1 MKKIYLIPIGLGIV
15 IIALL
20 LILILVPGNDESTTN
35 SNLPNRHTK

>member
-20 LILILVPGNDESTTN
+20 LILILVPRKDESATN
-35 SNLPNRHTK
+35 SDLSNRQTK